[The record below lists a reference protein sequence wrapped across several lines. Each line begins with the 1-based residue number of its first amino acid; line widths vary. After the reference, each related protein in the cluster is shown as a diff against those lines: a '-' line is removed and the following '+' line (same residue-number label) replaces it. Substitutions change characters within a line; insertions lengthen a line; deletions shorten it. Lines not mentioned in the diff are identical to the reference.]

1 MEGLFW
7 VLVGSGKFILS
18 DEGWWWII
26 VVCDE
31 WWWVYFWWWWVEV
44 DHGGFIL
51 VGCWFILGGGG

>member
-18 DEGWWWII
+18 DGGWWWII

-31 WWWVYFWWWWVEV
+31 W
-44 DHGGFIL
+44 
-51 VGCWFILGGGG
+51 